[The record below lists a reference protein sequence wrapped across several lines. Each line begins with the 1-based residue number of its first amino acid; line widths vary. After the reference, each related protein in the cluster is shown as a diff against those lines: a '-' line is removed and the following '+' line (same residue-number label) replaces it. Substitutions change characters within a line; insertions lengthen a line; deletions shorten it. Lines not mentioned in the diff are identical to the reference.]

1 MKANVSAV
9 MLTSLRK
16 IEKKKE
22 QKNASDKDVSQN

>member
-1 MKANVSAV
+1 

-22 QKNASDKDVSQN
+22 QKNASDKDVSQNWSTKTIAK